1 MNFLSRIRTDA
12 EADAEEASCCPYDAT
27 AAAADAAD
35 AGSAAE
41 TEPPPLT
48 LKQVS

>member
-27 AAAADAAD
+27 AAAAAAD

-41 TEPPPLT
+41 TEPPLLT

>member
-27 AAAADAAD
+27 ADAAD

-41 TEPPPLT
+41 TEPSLLT